1 MDDAINR
8 KGVSAWLYNMGHEK
22 LSGYILD
29 ENRFPS
35 IQSERKT
42 GKWIFLEPNGFK
54 CSECNR
60 YLYIACGDAKMN
72 LCPHC
77 GSYNGGEQE

>member
-35 IQSERKT
+35 IQSERKM
-42 GKWIFLEPNGFK
+42 GKWIFLF
-54 CSECNR
+54 R
-60 YLYIACGDAKMN
+60 N
-72 LCPHC
+72 LTSPEKARILLP
-77 GSYNGGEQE
+77 SMTV

>member
-1 MDDAINR
+1 MDDAISR

-42 GKWIFLEPNGFK
+42 GKWIKEREEWFTYYPYKCTNCGKYSRARYNFCPN
-54 CSECNR
+54 
-60 YLYIACGDAKMN
+60 CGADMR
-72 LCPHC
+72 
-77 GSYNGGEQE
+77 GEKE